1 MDQVVKARTQNLY
14 FTTKADKIGEK
25 LVKCPYCFYILKRE
39 DIEKCF
45 ETEEECKKHLEDA
58 NLRVI

>member
-1 MDQVVKARTQNLY
+1 MDEIVRKRTRNFY
-14 FTTKADKIGEK
+14 FPTKADKIGEK

-45 ETEEECKKHLEDA
+45 KSE
-58 NLRVI
+58 